1 MVFVRSR
8 SPRRVVAEPGPW
20 TALHQAADAL
30 TPTVRQR
37 YLDVM
42 RDAKQKIPSK
52 VAVQDNVKVLD
63 HAGYWQA
70 VGNTLF
76 SRVPPG
82 FAMALPRGLRAGREP
97 PTKPDRHQARPFDH
111 QHNATNPRRAIA
123 I

>member
-42 RDAKQKIPSK
+42 REAKQKIPAK

-76 SRVPPG
+76 TRLRPG
-82 FAMALPRGLRAGREP
+82 FAMVVARGLVAGRAP
-97 PTKPDRHQARPFDH
+97 LTKRVRKQDDLFDLSFD
-111 QHNATNPRRAIA
+111 A
-123 I
+123 